1 MKKELIRITF
11 LLLLAMAVVGIFLFH
26 DLGGNTGYI
35 LERRLWKIAALLL
48 VAWSIGYSSL
58 VFQTL
63 TGNRILT
70 PAIMGFE
77 AVYLLFQTIIVFV
90 YGDKTFRVLTES
102 HNFGWSVL
110 MMLGFAVLI
119 YLFVFRKEKNNMYF
133 LLLTGLILGTLFST
147 LSAFVQM
154 LLDPNEFSLME
165 ARIFASFNRMNTDLL
180 AYAAGACG
188 LMMVPALRYHKY
200 LDVLAL
206 GREQAINLGVNYNRV
221 VLVFLF
227 IITVLVS
234 VSTALVG
241 PITFFGILVT
251 NLTYELFKTHRH
263 SVLLPACGLVSCITL
278 VAGQFLVERVF
289 NMTTTISILINFIGG
304 LYFLY
309 ILLTAKKL

>member
-1 MKKELIRITF
+1 MKKELIRITV
-11 LLLLAMAVVGIFLFH
+11 LLLLVMAVVGIFLFH
-26 DLGGNTGYI
+26 DLRGNTGYI

-77 AVYLLFQTIIVFV
+77 AVYLLFQTLIVFV

-102 HNFGWSVL
+102 HNFGWSIL

-165 ARIFASFNRMNTDLL
+165 ARIFASFNRMNSDLL

-221 VLVFLF
+221 VLTFLF

-263 SVLLPACGLVSCITL
+263 SVLLPACVLISCITL

>member
-1 MKKELIRITF
+1 MKKHRTRIAALSALS
-11 LLLLAMAVVGIFLFH
+11 LLLVAVFLFY
-26 DLGGNTGYI
+26 DLTGNTQYV
-35 LERRLWKIAALLL
+35 LERRTYKVGALLL

-70 PAIMGFE
+70 PSIMGFE
-77 AVYLLFQTIIVFV
+77 AVYLLFQTVIVFL
-90 YGDKTFRVLTES
+90 YGDKTFRILTES

-119 YLFVFRKEKNNMYF
+119 YLFVFRREKNNMYF
-133 LLLTGLILGTLFST
+133 LLLTGLILGTLFTT
-147 LSAFVQM
+147 LSSFVQM
-154 LLDPNEFSLME
+154 LLDPNEFSLVE
-165 ARIFASFNRMNTDLL
+165 ARIFASFNKMNIALFG
-180 AYAAGACG
+180 YAAGAAG
-188 LMMVPALRYHKY
+188 FMLILAVKYHKY

-227 IITVLVS
+227 IISVLVS

-251 NLTYELFKTHRH
+251 NLTYELFKTHQH
-263 SVLLPACGLVSCITL
+263 SVLLTACGLISGITL
-278 VAGQFLVERVF
+278 VTGQFLVERLF

-304 LYFLY
+304 IYFLY

>member
-1 MKKELIRITF
+1 MKQSSARII
-11 LLLLAMAVVGIFLFH
+11 LLTLFSLLVAAIFLFH
-26 DLGGNTGYI
+26 DLAGNHAYI
-35 LERRLWKIAALLL
+35 LERRIWKISALFL

-77 AVYLLFQTIIVFV
+77 AVYLLFQTLIVFL

-102 HNFGWSVL
+102 RNFGWSVL

-119 YLFVFRKEKNNMYF
+119 YLFVFRKEKNNMFF

-147 LSAFVQM
+147 LSSFVQM

-165 ARIFASFNRMNTDLL
+165 ARIFASFNKMNTDLL
-180 AYAAGACG
+180 GYAAGACG
-188 LMMVPALRYHKY
+188 LMLLPALRYHKY

-221 VLVFLF
+221 VLIFLF
-227 IITVLVS
+227 IISVLVS

-263 SVLLPACGLVSCITL
+263 SVLLPACGLISCITL
-278 VAGQFLVERVF
+278 VAGQFLVERMF

-304 LYFLY
+304 VYFLY

>member
-1 MKKELIRITF
+1 MKKNSRRIALLVTLT
-11 LLLLAMAVVGIFLFH
+11 LLLVAVFFLY
-26 DLGGNTGYI
+26 DLTGNREYV
-35 LERRLWKIAALLL
+35 LERRAYKVVALLL
-48 VAWSIGYSSL
+48 VAGSIGYSSL

-77 AVYLLFQTIIVFV
+77 AVYLLFQTVIVFI

-102 HNFGWSVL
+102 ANFGWSVL

-119 YLFVFRKEKNNMYF
+119 YLFVFRREKNNMYF
-133 LLLTGLILGTLFST
+133 LLLTGLILGTLFTTMS
-147 LSAFVQM
+147 SFVQM
-154 LLDPNEFSLME
+154 LLDPNEFSLAE
-165 ARIFASFNRMNTDLL
+165 ARIFASFNRMNTALL
-180 AYAAGACG
+180 GYAAGSGA
-188 LMMVPALRYHKY
+188 LMLILAWRYHKY

-206 GREQAINLGVNYNRV
+206 GREQAINLGVNYKGV
-221 VLVFLF
+221 TLVFLF
-227 IITVLVS
+227 IISVLVS

-263 SVLLPACGLVSCITL
+263 SVLLPACALISSITL
-278 VAGQFLVERVF
+278 VAGQFLVEHLF

-304 LYFLY
+304 VYFLY
-309 ILLTAKKL
+309 ILLKAKKL

>member
-1 MKKELIRITF
+1 MKKNSTRIALLVTF
-11 LLLLAMAVVGIFLFH
+11 TLLLVAVFFLY
-26 DLGGNTGYI
+26 DLTGNREYV
-35 LERRLWKIAALLL
+35 LERRAYKVAALLL

-77 AVYLLFQTIIVFV
+77 AVYLLFQTVIVFI
-90 YGDKTFRVLTES
+90 YGDKTFQVLTES
-102 HNFGWSVL
+102 RNFGWSVL

-119 YLFVFRKEKNNMYF
+119 YLFVFRREKNNMYF
-133 LLLTGLILGTLFST
+133 LLLTGLILGTLFTT
-147 LSAFVQM
+147 LSSFVQM
-154 LLDPNEFSLME
+154 LLDPNEFSLAE
-165 ARIFASFNRMNTDLL
+165 ARIFASFNRMNTALL
-180 AYAAGACG
+180 GYAAGAGG
-188 LMMVPALRYHKY
+188 LMLILILRYHKY

-206 GREQAINLGVNYNRV
+206 GREQAINLGVNYKWV
-221 VLVFLF
+221 TLVFLF
-227 IITVLVS
+227 IISMLVS

-263 SVLLPACGLVSCITL
+263 SVLLPACVLISSITL
-278 VAGQFLVERVF
+278 VAGQFLVEHLF

-304 LYFLY
+304 VYFLY
-309 ILLTAKKL
+309 ILLKAKKL

>member
-1 MKKELIRITF
+1 MKKNSRRIALLVTLT
-11 LLLLAMAVVGIFLFH
+11 LLLVAVFFLY
-26 DLGGNTGYI
+26 DLTGNREYV
-35 LERRLWKIAALLL
+35 LERRAYKVVALLL
-48 VAWSIGYSSL
+48 VAGSIGYSSL

-77 AVYLLFQTIIVFV
+77 AVYLLFQTVIVFI

-102 HNFGWSVL
+102 ANFGWSVL

-119 YLFVFRKEKNNMYF
+119 YLFVFRREKNNMYF
-133 LLLTGLILGTLFST
+133 LLLTGLILGTLFTTMS
-147 LSAFVQM
+147 SFVQM
-154 LLDPNEFSLME
+154 LLDPNEFSLAE
-165 ARIFASFNRMNTDLL
+165 ARIFASFNRMNTALL
-180 AYAAGACG
+180 GYAAGAG
-188 LMMVPALRYHKY
+188 ALMLILAWRYHKY

-206 GREQAINLGVNYNRV
+206 GREQAINLGVNYKGV
-221 VLVFLF
+221 TLVFLF
-227 IITVLVS
+227 IISVLVS

-263 SVLLPACGLVSCITL
+263 SVLLPACALISSITL
-278 VAGQFLVERVF
+278 VAGQFLVEHLF

-304 LYFLY
+304 VYFLY
-309 ILLTAKKL
+309 ILLKAKKL